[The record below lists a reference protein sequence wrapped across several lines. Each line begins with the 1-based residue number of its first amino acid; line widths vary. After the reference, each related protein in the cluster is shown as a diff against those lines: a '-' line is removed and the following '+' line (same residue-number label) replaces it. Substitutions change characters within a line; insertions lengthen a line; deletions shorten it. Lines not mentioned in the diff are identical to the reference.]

1 VHAGPDDKVAQER
14 QQCFAEPATT
24 AESAHDTVRTLP
36 VQVTPLHGSRQM
48 TRHLQNQEHAPPEKR
63 IRRLMRH
70 LRPMPIHRPPWRPS
84 MQPPDQQAQ
93 ALA

>member
-14 QQCFAEPATT
+14 QKCFAGAATT

-63 IRRLMRH
+63 IRRLMR
-70 LRPMPIHRPPWRPS
+70 LMPIHRPPWHPS